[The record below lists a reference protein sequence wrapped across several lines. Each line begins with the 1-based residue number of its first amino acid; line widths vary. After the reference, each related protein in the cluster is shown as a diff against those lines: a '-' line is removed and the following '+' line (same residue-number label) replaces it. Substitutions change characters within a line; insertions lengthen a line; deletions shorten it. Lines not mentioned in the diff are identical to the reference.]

1 MSISSV
7 SSFKSSF
14 PGLPSADSARQNSP
28 TPSGTRTE
36 LDDIREKGLRAWAQE
51 QKMETLRAKV
61 RAQIMSDRKLT
72 ESGLA
77 AMSKEARTSI
87 ENEIAKLIEVKM
99 QEAIAQMVEEG
110 VGTGKPQ
117 GVVMDIMV

>member
-1 MSISSV
+1 
-7 SSFKSSF
+7 
-14 PGLPSADSARQNSP
+14 
-28 TPSGTRTE
+28 
-36 LDDIREKGLRAWAQE
+36 
-51 QKMETLRAKV
+51 METLRAKV